1 MKNFLKIN
9 PFGNL
14 RINAEQSR
22 SINKE
27 KIILLLI
34 ILLGAFFRFYNLNW
48 DQGSHLHPDE
58 RAIIM
63 FALPLHFP
71 SSVSEFLSPQSPLN
85 PHFFAYGNFPL
96 YLLKGAAATLSI
108 FDKSFDSYDR
118 INLLGRAISAVV
130 DFGTIILLYFIG
142 KKLFNKIV
150 GTLAAFFYS
159 TSVFPIQ
166 ASHFYAVDVVLTF
179 FILLTLY
186 QLLQFYEKPNL
197 KNSILVGVFFGASLA
212 TKISAIP
219 LLSAI
224 TAAIAIDFLLLI
236 AKQPHKPRIW
246 FPHVPRFLKR
256 FIIDGVVIL
265 ASTAIIF
272 SILQPYAIIDFN
284 TFLRQNMEQSQMT
297 RDAFTFPYTLQ
308 YVGKIPYLY
317 ELKNIFFWG
326 QGPFLA
332 LLSFLGILYSS
343 IIVIKKR
350 NDVKKSQELILVI
363 FFWAY
368 FLIIGR
374 FAIGFMRYMLPVY
387 PLLCIFAASFFLKLL
402 SLLPK
407 NYRVLFSI
415 FYFLFSIAWPLSF
428 IKIYTRS
435 NTRVLASEWISTNV
449 KPFSRLAIE
458 HWDDRL
464 PLFGQQNYNF
474 ITLPLYDPD
483 VHFKWRLINEDLSK
497 ADYIIIASNRLYV
510 PLQKLTD
517 CQSLSQN
524 YCYPLTAE
532 YYKKLFNGSLG
543 FKKVAEFSSYP
554 KLEIPALPV
563 LEGSLPNGRNWKLE
577 INDLSADESFTVY
590 DHPKIIIFKRE

>member
-1 MKNFLKIN
+1 MIK
-9 PFGNL
+9 
-14 RINAEQSR
+14 
-22 SINKE
+22 
-27 KIILLLI
+27 ILLFLI
-34 ILLGAFFRFYNLNW
+34 LFLGGLLRLYGINW
-48 DQGSHLHPDE
+48 DQGFHLHPDE
-58 RAIIM
+58 RAIVM
-63 FALPLHFP
+63 FTTPLQFP
-71 SSVSEFLSPQSPLN
+71 KDIFEFFSKESGLN
-85 PHFFAYGNFPL
+85 PHFFAYGSFPL
-96 YLLKGAAATLSI
+96 YLLKITGEIFKNFNPIYSTYEGINLVGRLISI
-108 FDKSFDSYDR
+108 FAD
-118 INLLGRAISAVV
+118 LGIMFFV
-130 DFGTIILLYFIG
+130 FKIG
-142 KKLFNKIV
+142 KKIFSEKV
-150 GTLAAFFYS
+150 GLVAAFFYAIS
-159 TSVFPIQ
+159 TLAIQ
-166 ASHFYAVDVVLTF
+166 SAHFYIVDPLLTF
-179 FILLTLY
+179 FVVISLY
-186 QLLQFYEKPNL
+186 QLLIFYENPTK
-197 KNSILVGVFFGASLA
+197 KKSILIGFLFGISLA
-212 TKISAIP
+212 TKNSALVLIFSIGAT
-219 LLSAI
+219 LI
-224 TAAIAIDFLLLI
+224 IDFLLIFL
-236 AKQPHKPRIW
+236 KNPRMPHLW
-246 FPHVPRFLKR
+246 FPHVPKILKNL
-256 FIIDGVVIL
+256 FINGVLII
-265 ASTAIIF
+265 STALIIF
-272 SILQPYAIIDFN
+272 FVFEPYAVIDFEN
-284 TFLRQNMEQSQMT
+284 FWQQTMQQNRMTFN
-297 RDAFTFPYTLQ
+297 AFTFPYTLQ